1 MYYKFLNIIKLFL
14 KIKLYFELPKKNKIL
29 LYDEVHAETFKEII
43 KKDFNILNI
52 RDKKIYFWIYL
63 KQIIFFDFSFS
74 TYCKNYIKF
83 TSPKVIIT
91 FNEARYSMYELKSV
105 FKNISFIAVMNGTRF
120 NYWFKRNKA
129 HWPKKL
135 ECDYLFVL
143 NKYYIAKY
151 KKLINSNYHVLGHF
165 RNNLVKVKRTKF
177 HNQFLLISELH
188 DSSKTGVDYK
198 KKKYDE
204 KLLKYINL
212 YLSKSK
218 KKLHILL
225 KRSKNSSRLSMET
238 DFYKKIF
245 KSNCIFHNST
255 NWKKKYSILDSFE
268 NIIFRFSTLGYEAI
282 SRKKKVAIFTPKRFG
297 SSKLYFEWPSP
308 HKKKYSFSLARDL
321 TYSEV
326 ERVLNNV
333 NNCSQSY
340 WNKKH
345 YPIIKDVGFYDKN
358 NSSLRKIILSFL

>member
-1 MYYKFLNIIKLFL
+1 MHHKIFNLIKLFL
-14 KIKLYFELPKKNKIL
+14 NIKFCFNFPKKNKIL
-29 LYDEVHAETFKEII
+29 LYDEVHAEIFKEII
-43 KKDFNILNI
+43 NMDFNILNM
-52 RDKKIYFWIYL
+52 RNKKIYFWIYL

-91 FNEARYSMYELKSV
+91 FNEARYSMYELKSI
-105 FKNISFIAVMNGTRF
+105 FKNICFIAVMNGQRF
-120 NYWFKRNKA
+120 NYWFKGNKVL
-129 HWPKKL
+129 WPKKL

-165 RNNLVKVKRTKF
+165 RNNLVKIKRTKF
-177 HNQFLLISELH
+177 YNQFLLISELH
-188 DSSKTGVDYK
+188 DSSKTGIDYK

-225 KRSKNSSRLSMET
+225 KRSKYSQRYSIET
-238 DFYKKIF
+238 NFYKKIF
-245 KSNCIFHNST
+245 KSNCVFHNSS

-282 SRKKKVAIFTPKRFG
+282 SRKKKVAIFTPKQFNG
-297 SSKLYFEWPSP
+297 SKIYFEWPSP
-308 HKKKYSFSLARDL
+308 YKKKYNFSLARDL
-321 TYSEV
+321 TYSQV

-333 NNCSQSY
+333 NNCSQSD

-345 YPIIKDVGFYDKN
+345 YRIIQDLGSYDKN
-358 NSSLRKIILSFL
+358 NSSLKKIIFSFL